1 MFFSVTKTHI
11 SLRVSTSTVFI
22 NIRNDVSC
30 CIERCTGKEQYLTLT
45 SLAVLTRVMLP
56 LPILICC

>member
-11 SLRVSTSTVFI
+11 SLSVSTCTVFI
-22 NIRNDVSC
+22 NIRNDESC